1 MRSRFVSQALRI
13 LETEGVVLDANETA
27 FLEKELTQLRA
38 RELDVQLPDLLARS
52 FVPIATDI
60 DPTTDLYEYKV
71 WRHTGKAKV
80 VANAADDA
88 PMIEVGASAR
98 QGKVY
103 KLRAAYQ
110 WDIDELAKA
119 AQRGIPLSGRK
130 MRAARRE
137 IEEAIDEM
145 LAFGHTTQPGE
156 SNLSTTGLLNHADVA
171 GNANARVEQF
181 SAWAEDSDPDDI
193 MEDLQKPVKAVLVDT
208 KMAFRQLTMLLP
220 VAQFAIISQKKVGV
234 DNHTSILKAFL
245 ENNPYVTSV
254 QPWFRCDG
262 IGQSSA
268 GRAVVFAKSDEVL
281 EGVVPQEYTE
291 LPPQAR
297 NEAFIV
303 NVSAR
308 CGGVKVYR
316 PDAVR
321 YADFAAPQS

>member
-1 MRSRFVSQALRI
+1 MRSRFVSQALRV
-13 LETEGVVLDANETA
+13 LQEKVVLDSNQTA
-27 FLEKELTQLRA
+27 FLERELTQLRA
-38 RELDVQLPDLLARS
+38 REFDVQLPDLLARS

-88 PMIEVGASAR
+88 PIIEVGASPR

-110 WDIDELAKA
+110 WDIEELALA
-119 AQRGIPLSGRK
+119 ASRGIPLSGRK

-137 IEEAIDEM
+137 IEEGIDEM
-145 LAFGHTTQPGE
+145 LAHGYTTQPGE
-156 SNLSTTGLLNHADVA
+156 AGLLTTGLLNHPDVE
-171 GNANARVEQF
+171 GNAYARVEQF
-181 SAWAEDSDPDDI
+181 SKWTEASDPDNILD
-193 MEDLQKPVKAVLVDT
+193 DLQKPVTAVLVDT
-208 KMAFRQLTMLLP
+208 KMAFRSLTMLLP
-220 VAQFAIISQKKVGV
+220 VEQFALISQKKVGV

-245 ENNPYVTSV
+245 ENNPYVTEV
-254 QPWFRCDG
+254 QPWFRCDE
-262 IGQSSA
+262 IGQNST

-291 LPPQAR
+291 LAPQAR

-303 NVSAR
+303 NVSAK

-321 YADFAAPQS
+321 YADFAAA